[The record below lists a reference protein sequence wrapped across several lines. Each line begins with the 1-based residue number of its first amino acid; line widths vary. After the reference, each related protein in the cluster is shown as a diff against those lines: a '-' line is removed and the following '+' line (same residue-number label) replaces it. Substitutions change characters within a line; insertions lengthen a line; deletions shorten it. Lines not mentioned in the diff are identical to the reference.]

1 MPNNSDCSSHRNVMP
16 ALKITPLGSLRTLMI
31 SLVIVGA
38 IAAAPQR
45 AAAQLGDA
53 KVLTSAA
60 VKTILAAAEA
70 TARQNNWN
78 VSIAVVDGS
87 GDLLGF
93 LKLDGA
99 SALSVQVAQG
109 KARTSARSGQPTKVY
124 ADRVAK
130 DTLNILSVDGVYA
143 LQGGVPIRIGGRVIG
158 AVGVSGVTSAQ
169 DEQVAMAGVETVKP

>member
-1 MPNNSDCSSHRNVMP
+1 MPRLSSSRLVS
-16 ALKITPLGSLRTLMI
+16 ARTLMV
-31 SLVIVGA
+31 SLALGGA
-38 IAAAPQR
+38 ALVAPQR
-45 AAAQLGDA
+45 ANAQLADT
-53 KVLTSAA
+53 KVLTTAA

-78 VSIAVVDGS
+78 VSIAVVDAG

-99 SALSVQVAQG
+99 STLSVQIAQG
-109 KARTSARSGQPTKVY
+109 KARTSARTGQPTKVY
-124 ADRVAK
+124 ADRVMR

-143 LQGGVPIRIGGRVIG
+143 LQGGVPIRINGRVIG

-169 DEQVAMAGVETVKP
+169 DEQVATSGVETVKP

>member
-1 MPNNSDCSSHRNVMP
+1 MVSL
-16 ALKITPLGSLRTLMI
+16 ALGGAA
-31 SLVIVGA
+31 LV
-38 IAAAPQR
+38 APQR
-45 AAAQLGDA
+45 ANAQLADT
-53 KVLTSAA
+53 KVLTTAA

-78 VSIAVVDGS
+78 VSIAVVDAG

-99 SALSVQVAQG
+99 STLSVQIAQG

-124 ADRVAK
+124 ADRVMR

-143 LQGGVPIRIGGRVIG
+143 LQGGVPIRINGRVIG
-158 AVGVSGVTSAQ
+158 AVGVSGVMSAQ
-169 DEQVAMAGVETVKP
+169 DEQVATSGVETVKP

>member
-1 MPNNSDCSSHRNVMP
+1 MPHPPVARRIP
-16 ALKITPLGSLRTLMI
+16 IRALRLASVAVLMVALTPH
-31 SLVIVGA
+31 
-38 IAAAPQR
+38 R

-60 VKTILAAAEA
+60 VKTILAAAEG

-78 VSIAVVDGS
+78 VSIAVVDAS

-99 SALSVQVAQG
+99 SAMSVQVAQG
-109 KARTSARSGQPTKVY
+109 KARTSARSGQPTAVY
-124 ADRVAK
+124 ANRVLH
-130 DTLNILSVDGVYA
+130 DTLTILSVDGVYT
-143 LQGGVPIRIGGRVIG
+143 LQGGVPIRVNGRVIG

-169 DEQVAMAGVETVKP
+169 DEQVALAGVATVKP

>member
-1 MPNNSDCSSHRNVMP
+1 MFIRILPVSMLLAV
-16 ALKITPLGSLRTLMI
+16 AL
-31 SLVIVGA
+31 VG
-38 IAAAPQR
+38 APQR
-45 AAAQLGDA
+45 AVAQLGDA

-78 VSIAVVDGS
+78 VSIAVVDAG

-99 SALSVQVAQG
+99 SALSVQIAQG
-109 KARTSARSGQPTKVY
+109 KARTSARSGQPTATY
-124 ADRVAK
+124 ANRVLR
-130 DTLNILSVDGVYA
+130 DTLTILSVEGVYA
-143 LQGGVPIRIGGRVIG
+143 LQGGVPIRVGGRVIG

-169 DEQVAMAGVETVKP
+169 DEQVALAGVETVKP

>member
-1 MPNNSDCSSHRNVMP
+1 MFSSHHNAKATLM
-16 ALKITPLGSLRTLMI
+16 TPLRHALRTLMI
-31 SLVIVGA
+31 PFVIAGT
-38 IAAAPQR
+38 IAATPQC

-99 SALSVQVAQG
+99 SALSVQISQG

-124 ADRVAK
+124 ADRVVK

-143 LQGGVPIRIGGRVIG
+143 LQGGVPIRVGGRVIG